1 MAALPPPPN
10 LPHRGGGISWIL
22 GNFPSLGGRGKGRGL
37 MMIGETAV
45 EALNFE
51 PGNYPLST

>member
-1 MAALPPPPN
+1 M
-10 LPHRGGGISWIL
+10 SWIL

-37 MMIGETAV
+37 MMMGETAV

-51 PGNYPLST
+51 RRNYPLST